1 MNGCYTTVMVIMG
14 RSEREERENFFS
26 RKEKAGL
33 LQRSSGHNGGTLSDL
48 SAARV
53 WGGGHK
59 KHHLHTHN
67 REKEGEKEGVSSLS
81 ISQSHPTSAFTTSP
95 FLFLS
100 HYCGPPPPPPHSKAD
115 IKGKSAAAAAD
126 RPLHL
131 LGGIATGHAVFVEEE
146 RAKWG

>member
-1 MNGCYTTVMVIMG
+1 MG

-26 RKEKAGL
+26 RQEKAGL

-81 ISQSHPTSAFTTSP
+81 LHLSIAPDVRFHNKSFSLPLALLRSA
-95 FLFLS
+95 
-100 HYCGPPPPPPHSKAD
+100 PPPHSKAD